1 MCWLLQETSKQIN
14 MEKSRGIDSFESR
27 NNTQVYKARDLCR
40 AFAEYNA
47 LENFRYVFFQ
57 LCKLHTFFK

>member
-27 NNTQVYKARDLCR
+27 NNAQVYKARDLSR

-47 LENFRYVFFQ
+47 LESFKYVF
-57 LCKLHTFFK
+57 L